1 MSTHIP
7 PKEGSNLIPKKNP
20 ARTDDQDRQTKPLMV
35 PSLSVARLSAV
46 PLKPL
51 PSLSS
56 QSGSE
61 QQNIEKTKLDLSGQ

>member
-7 PKEGSNLIPKKNP
+7 PKKQGSNLIPKKKIP
-20 ARTDDQDRQTKPLMV
+20 LEQMIKTTKLSHSFMV

-51 PSLSS
+51 PSLPNL
-56 QSGSE
+56 E
-61 QQNIEKTKLDLSGQ
+61 ANNRT

>member
-51 PSLSS
+51 PLPLFPIRKRTA
-56 QSGSE
+56 E
-61 QQNIEKTKLDLSGQ
+61 HRRN